1 MLEINGLTVAYGERL
16 ALRNFSLSMQEG
28 EIVALVGESGSGKTT
43 AIRSVLGLL
52 PPGGAVT
59 EYPPAS
65 APPDTRR
72 KMISFSSSI
81 PAPRAADMEMISA
94 SGYSARS

>member
-43 AIRSVLGLL
+43 ASRSGVGLL
-52 PPGGAVT
+52 TAGGAVT
-59 EYPPAS
+59 EGTIAFEGQQLQGIS
-65 APPDTRR
+65 TR
-72 KMISFSSSI
+72 
-81 PAPRAADMEMISA
+81 EW
-94 SGYSARS
+94 Y